1 MRIDD
6 TELVTPSRDEDLSA
20 FNQIVQR
27 YQPQVYNLAAR
38 ILGDR
43 VGSEDI
49 AQPAPR
55 ISLRAAASPVPEQAD
70 GGEES
75 TAPAP
80 RAVAEQDAAVVA
92 EPVAAPEVLE
102 PDGESDDG
110 NAGLRLREL
119 QIAVAAFF
127 AALLAAMLWLARRR
141 GRLQV

>member
-1 MRIDD
+1 MVGLLLVALLAGDAIGALTQSGQADD
-6 TELVTPSRDEDLSA
+6 LVTDAVTQEASA
-20 FNQIVQR
+20 T
-27 YQPQVYNLAAR
+27 AAE
-38 ILGDR
+38 
-43 VGSEDI
+43 STAE
-49 AQPAPR
+49 PAPR
-55 ISLRAAASPVPEQAD
+55 ISLRAAASLVPEQAN
-70 GGEES
+70 GAEES
-75 TAPAP
+75 TAPVP
-80 RAVAEQDAAVVA
+80 RAVAEQDAAVAA